1 MVSFKPDPFSL
12 TFLFRIFNNKLMH
25 QHISVDGI
33 VRYGKA
39 LVNFYDLFEDNRSRF
54 VDPIRVQDGLFELWV
69 QWLLLPPGI
78 FQIWNMS
85 GILLPL
91 LLLVYP
97 SLCDSYESGNIVRMF
112 PILYAHG

>member
-1 MVSFKPDPFSL
+1 
-12 TFLFRIFNNKLMH
+12 MH
-25 QHISVDGI
+25 QHLSVDGI

-39 LVNFYDLFEDNRSRF
+39 IVNFYDLFEDNRSRF
-54 VDPIRVQDGLFELWV
+54 VDPIRVQDGSFELWV

-97 SLCDSYESGNIVRMF
+97 SL
-112 PILYAHG
+112 